1 MSNFAEVNS
10 VSPNKVRCE
19 TDCEHVRKLRQPL
32 RASLARFFVLWQSFL
47 DAHALSGIR
56 LDGHERKVVS
66 TDGPVVACSAQ
77 RVVTRRRQVRS
88 TGAHGAIGAQ
98 GLIDGAI
105 EESVRCM
112 QQ

>member
-1 MSNFAEVNS
+1 
-10 VSPNKVRCE
+10 
-19 TDCEHVRKLRQPL
+19 L

-47 DAHALSGIR
+47 HVHAMFDVR

-77 RVVTRRRQVRS
+77 RVVTRRRKYAAPA
-88 TGAHGAIGAQ
+88 AHGAIGAQ